1 MTDIGDTIHASSDQ
15 INATDL
21 VGGPIT
27 VTIGGVD
34 VDTKK
39 QQPVDIHLVEIPNR
53 VYRPNKGM
61 RKGLI
66 ACWGNKSAEYAGR
79 RLTLYYD
86 PDTMWKGKK
95 VGGIKISHAS
105 HISEPVEFS
114 LLVARNPVPHEIKP
128 LPDAPPQYAEPSP
141 IPVFESLDEARDY
154 YTHRSKAGASPD
166 ELQAI
171 IAAAPP
177 ADTTPTNKE
186 NN

>member
-39 QQPVDIHLVEIPNR
+39 QQPVDIHLIEIPGR

-66 ACWGNKSAEYAGR
+66 ACWGTKSSEYAGR

-105 HISEPVEFS
+105 HLDKPVAFS

-128 LPDAPPQYAEPSP
+128 ITNLVPPAPPP
-141 IPVFESLDEARDY
+141 IPAFTSEDEARTYWMKRRDE
-154 YTHRSKAGASPD
+154 GATPD
-166 ELQAI
+166 ELAAI
-171 IAAAPP
+171 QAAAP
-177 ADTTPTNKE
+177 TETQE
-186 NN
+186 NT

>member
-114 LLVARNPVPHEIKP
+114 LLVARNPVPHSIKP
-128 LPDAPPQYAEPSP
+128 LPDAPAPPP
-141 IPVFESLDEARDY
+141 IPAFESEDEARTYWIKRRDE
-154 YTHRSKAGASPD
+154 GADPT
-166 ELQAI
+166 ELAAI
-171 IAAAPP
+171 QAAAP
-177 ADTTPTNKE
+177 TTPTNEE

>member
-114 LLVARNPVPHEIKP
+114 LLVARNPVPHSIKP
-128 LPDAPPQYAEPSP
+128 LPDAPAPPP
-141 IPVFESLDEARDY
+141 IPDDVQTLAQYQDY
-154 YTHRSKAGASPD
+154 YRHRAQNGATPE
-166 ELQAI
+166 ELAMIQQNA
-171 IAAAPP
+171 
-177 ADTTPTNKE
+177 PTNE
-186 NN
+186 ETA

>member
-39 QQPVDIHLVEIPNR
+39 QQPVDIHLIEIPGR

-66 ACWGNKSAEYAGR
+66 ACWGTKSSEYAGR

-105 HISEPVEFS
+105 HISGPVEFS
-114 LLVARNPVPHEIKP
+114 LLVARNPVPHSIKP
-128 LPDAPPQYAEPSP
+128 LPGAPTPPS
-141 IPVFESLDEARDY
+141 IPAFTSEDEARIYWMKRRDE
-154 YTHRSKAGASPD
+154 GAQPD
-166 ELQAI
+166 ELAAI
-171 IAAAPP
+171 QAAAPT
-177 ADTTPTNKE
+177 ATPTTQE
-186 NN
+186 NA

>member
-34 VDTKK
+34 VDAKK
-39 QQPVDIHLVEIPNR
+39 QQPVDIHLIEIPGR

-66 ACWGNKSAEYAGR
+66 ACWGTKSSEYAGR

-105 HISEPVEFS
+105 HLDKPVAFS

-128 LPDAPPQYAEPSP
+128 ITNLVAPAPPP
-141 IPVFESLDEARDY
+141 IPAFAKLADAHAY
-154 YTHRSKAGASPD
+154 YRERQQANASPA
-166 ELQAI
+166 ELAAI
-171 IAAAPP
+171 QAAAP
-177 ADTTPTNKE
+177 ATPTNEE
-186 NN
+186 NA

>member
-114 LLVARNPVPHEIKP
+114 LLVARNPVPHSIKP
-128 LPDAPPQYAEPSP
+128 LPDAPAPPP
-141 IPVFESLDEARDY
+141 IPEDVQTLAQYQDY
-154 YTHRSKAGASPD
+154 YRHRAQNGATTE
-166 ELQAI
+166 ELAMIQQNA
-171 IAAAPP
+171 
-177 ADTTPTNKE
+177 PTNKE
-186 NN
+186 TA

>member
-114 LLVARNPVPHEIKP
+114 LLVARNPVPHSIKP
-128 LPDAPPQYAEPSP
+128 LPDAPAPPP
-141 IPVFESLDEARDY
+141 IPEDVQTLAQYQDY
-154 YTHRSKAGASPD
+154 YRHRAQNGATTE
-166 ELQAI
+166 ELAMIQQNA
-171 IAAAPP
+171 
-177 ADTTPTNKE
+177 PTNE
-186 NN
+186 ETA

>member
-114 LLVARNPVPHEIKP
+114 LLVARNPVPHSIKP
-128 LPDAPPQYAEPSP
+128 LPGTPAPPP
-141 IPVFESLDEARDY
+141 IPSFQTEDDARTYWIKRRDE
-154 YTHRSKAGASPD
+154 GATPD
-166 ELQAI
+166 ELAAI
-171 IAAAPP
+171 QAAAPN
-177 ADTTPTNKE
+177 TPNNKE

>member
-114 LLVARNPVPHEIKP
+114 LLVARNPVPHSIKP
-128 LPDAPPQYAEPSP
+128 LPDTPAPPP
-141 IPVFESLDEARDY
+141 IPAFESEDDARTYWIKRRDE
-154 YTHRSKAGASPD
+154 GASPD
-166 ELQAI
+166 ELAAI
-171 IAAAPP
+171 QAAAP
-177 ADTTPTNKE
+177 TTPTNEE

>member
-114 LLVARNPVPHEIKP
+114 LLVARNPVPHSIKP
-128 LPDAPPQYAEPSP
+128 LPDTPAPPP
-141 IPVFESLDEARDY
+141 IPAFESEDEARTYWIKRRDE
-154 YTHRSKAGASPD
+154 GADPA
-166 ELQAI
+166 ELAAI
-171 IAAAPP
+171 QAAAT
-177 ADTTPTNKE
+177 TTPTQIEDN
-186 NN
+186 

>member
-39 QQPVDIHLVEIPNR
+39 QQPVDIHLIEIPGR

-66 ACWGNKSAEYAGR
+66 ACWGTKSSEYAGR
-79 RLTLYYD
+79 RLTLYFD

-105 HISEPVEFS
+105 HIAAPVEFS
-114 LLVARNPVPHEIKP
+114 LLVARNPVPHSIKP
-128 LPDAPPQYAEPSP
+128 LPDAPTPPP
-141 IPVFESLDEARDY
+141 IPAFKSEDEARIYWMKRRDE
-154 YTHRSKAGASPD
+154 GATPD
-166 ELQAI
+166 ELSAI
-171 IAAAPP
+171 QEAAP
-177 ADTTPTNKE
+177 AETPTNE
-186 NN
+186 ESA